1 MNQLLRRLAATL
13 LLGLG
18 AALPASATTFSTDF
32 TDIWFV
38 PSEDGWGI
46 NLIQQGN
53 TLFATL
59 FVYAPDG
66 SARWYIASQLNAGT
80 GTTTFTGPLNETRGP
95 TFTAPFTGLT
105 SNQPVGTMTISFS
118 GPNRGALVYTV
129 NGAQVNKVIERFAYR
144 LNDLAGNYLG
154 GMTAIASSCGNPA
167 NNGAAL
173 IMNELTVQHGGGTPR
188 FIVDFTTAAGAAAQ
202 CTFTGAYQQL
212 GKLGLVQNGTFSCT
226 GGAGNTGTFTMSE
239 IHATRGGFTSV
250 FTGQDQFC
258 RYNGFFGGTRDVF

>member
-1 MNQLLRRLAATL
+1 MTQILRRLAATL

-18 AALPASATTFSTDF
+18 ASLPASATTFSTDF

-38 PSEDGWGI
+38 PSESGWGI

-59 FVYAPDG
+59 FVYGPDR
-66 SARWYIASQLNAGT
+66 SPRWYVGSELNAGS
-80 GTTTFTGPLNETRGP
+80 GTTTFTGSLNETSGTP
-95 TFTAPFTGLT
+95 FSAPWTGST
-105 SNQPVGTMTISFS
+105 STPVGSMTIAFS
-118 GPNRGALVYTV
+118 GPNRGTLVYTV
-129 NGAQVNKVIERFAYR
+129 NGVQVTKIIERFAYR

-154 GMTAIASSCGNPA
+154 GMTATASNCGNPA

-173 IMNELTVQHGGGTPR
+173 IMNELTVQHGGGNPR
-188 FIVDFTTAAGAAAQ
+188 MVVDFTTFQGTAAQ
-202 CTFTGAYQQL
+202 CVFTGAYQQQ
-212 GKLGLVQNGTFSCT
+212 GKLGLIQNGTFNCT
-226 GGAGNTGTFTMSE
+226 GGAGNVGTFTMSE
-239 IHATRGGFTSV
+239 IHATRNGFSGA